1 MQMDEQYLTTT
12 EIAIALGITRDTIS
26 AYKSRGQ
33 MPQPDKTFG
42 RTPLW
47 KLSTIQTWRADFNP
61 TK

>member
-1 MQMDEQYLTTT
+1 MQDEQYLTTA
-12 EIAIALGITRDTIS
+12 EIATVLGVTSDTIS
-26 AYKSRGQ
+26 SYKSRGQ

-47 KLSTIQTWRADFNP
+47 KLATIQAWRSDFEIP